1 MKLGILKNHFFHKPI
16 LDEISF
22 TIQKGESVA
31 LAGPN
36 GAGKTTLLRIIAGI
50 ASSDAGDI
58 NCSFKPL
65 LYMGHAPGLY
75 AGLSLRENV
84 KLFAGL
90 HQQPLDP
97 NIMEKTFSNF
107 GLGNHSHKPTR
118 VLSQGMLQRLKLVI
132 GSLLHWDFLLF
143 DEPFNAL
150 DEDGQSLAKT
160 LIKEWVA
167 KRKTILFVDHNK
179 ARSHEL
185 SSRQIILS
193 GGHIQKENQA

>member
-1 MKLGILKNHFFHKPI
+1 
-16 LDEISF
+16 
-22 TIQKGESVA
+22 
-31 LAGPN
+31 
-36 GAGKTTLLRIIAGI
+36 
-50 ASSDAGDI
+50 
-58 NCSFKPL
+58 
-65 LYMGHAPGLY
+65 
-75 AGLSLRENV
+75 
-84 KLFAGL
+84 
-90 HQQPLDP
+90 
-97 NIMEKTFSNF
+97 
-107 GLGNHSHKPTR
+107 
-118 VLSQGMLQRLKLVI
+118 
-132 GSLLHWDFLLF
+132 LF